1 MYAHRL
7 QIYDTMRTAVW
18 ISSSVQPIFHAGKNG
33 KDLAITRIMK
43 RFYQIE
49 YDYLTFWD
57 IWFVISFQYI

>member
-7 QIYDTMRTAVW
+7 QIYDTMHTAV
-18 ISSSVQPIFHAGKNG
+18 KNG
-33 KDLAITRIMK
+33 KDLAITRVMK

-57 IWFVISFQYI
+57 I